1 MGEKMPCKR
10 RKKNMFQYSERK
22 EDGEEE
28 GGLSRKLWSGAKFH
42 PVERDLTQEER
53 EAKMDINTE
62 RKTEKD

>member
-1 MGEKMPCKR
+1 
-10 RKKNMFQYSERK
+10 MFQYSERK